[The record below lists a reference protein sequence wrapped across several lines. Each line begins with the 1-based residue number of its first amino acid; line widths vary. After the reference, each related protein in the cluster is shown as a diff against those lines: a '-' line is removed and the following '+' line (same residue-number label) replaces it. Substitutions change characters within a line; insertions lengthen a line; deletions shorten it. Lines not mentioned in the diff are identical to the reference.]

1 MNDAQTAG
9 GSGRLEVDIRRKTF
23 PGARG
28 APVEALREMAF
39 SLPAGAFG
47 ALIGPSGS
55 GKTTTLRI
63 IAGLDPA
70 FEGAVSRPGQ
80 GRLGIVFQEPRL
92 LPWRTVEDNVRIA
105 MQAAGVEPGEEE
117 PLYAMLGLAQ
127 HRDRYPG
134 ELSLGL
140 ARRASIARAFAVRP
154 DLLLL
159 DEPFV
164 SLDSETATRLRGE
177 LATLHARTHP
187 TTLLVTHD
195 LDEALLLADVVFVLG
210 GEPGNRRDD
219 ADPHAPRGARP
230 ANACRAAG
238 RTRGRKTRRSD
249 PGWRQ
254 PRRRAAR
261 RFQRG
266 ESVTDT
272 MAS

>member
-1 MNDAQTAG
+1 
-9 GSGRLEVDIRRKTF
+9 
-23 PGARG
+23 
-28 APVEALREMAF
+28 MAF

-210 GEPGNRRDD
+210 GEPGRIVATMPIPTPREARDPPTLAALRAELAAARR
-219 ADPHAPRGARP
+219 AGAIQAR
-230 ANACRAAG
+230 
-238 RTRGRKTRRSD
+238 
-249 PGWRQ
+249 RQ